1 MPTEKT
7 AEGIRLFHADA
18 LGSSLSLSIKHCVPL
33 GLTLAARPFK
43 LEFQNAMASYFA
55 VFFTSE

>member
-1 MPTEKT
+1 MDF
-7 AEGIRLFHADA
+7 GLLLLRLA
-18 LGSSLSLSIKHCVPL
+18 V

-55 VFFTSE
+55 VFFGSE